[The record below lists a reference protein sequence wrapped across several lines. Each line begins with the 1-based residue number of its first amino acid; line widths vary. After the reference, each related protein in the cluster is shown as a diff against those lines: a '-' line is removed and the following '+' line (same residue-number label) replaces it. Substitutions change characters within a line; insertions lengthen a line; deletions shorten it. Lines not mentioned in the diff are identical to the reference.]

1 VYRVEEKRYPSPY
14 TLVYGAAKCASNSMP
29 RTHATGTGTA
39 AADTDSTNPMLPP
52 EPATQET
59 KHKHALDEDFSTP
72 TQTKAVKTMEIS
84 SKELEDI
91 STITSGITITTTA
104 SAAASPSDS
113 AKPRKNSDASFEYF
127 SAEEDGN
134 NETQDDSADEVSPS
148 LQDALASSAAY
159 VGENVFDSPTS
170 PLKIT
175 ITDRGASPSAEM
187 KLPSLL
193 VPPLHHPNT
202 ATNDAATTSN
212 TNNTETATRGAKFKP
227 RSFSAADEESV
238 GMMAQG
244 LAWARRQREHRRRL
258 YLQNQAEQQLA
269 KIQLAQAA
277 EKKEQAAAIANRG
290 LSENTTFASL
300 AKTVPKRG
308 LLEISTFTNLAKSIP
323 SPFAGG
329 IMGGGSCGGSGD
341 AEDEYDYEDAHDYEG
356 DNFSDRYSLKTDR
369 QFARDQG
376 SFDKAAM
383 LSKSGGG
390 YTVKLDVS
398 DEEPEEEEASWIPP
412 VRVAPEPELERHP
425 YVLLEHHMQQIAVHV
440 LPRGIAYCQ
449 WNRLYSLARDGDSFE
464 ACLRLIHGA
473 RRTLLVVR
481 TSRNAIF
488 GGFAD
493 MPWENRTTG
502 GAMYFGG
509 PNACLFKVET
519 NNNNSTTDS
528 LADSHSGDDTRKNGD
543 TVKCYKWSGANR
555 YIQLCDISHKM
566 LAFGGGGEEGAFGLC
581 VEKDF
586 ERGSTGPC
594 ATFDNEPL
602 CEQEDFE
609 IVDMEIFGFLV
620 GQF

>member
-1 VYRVEEKRYPSPY
+1 MI
-14 TLVYGAAKCASNSMP
+14 NNNINN
-29 RTHATGTGTA
+29 GTN
-39 AADTDSTNPMLPP
+39 DKDENTD
-52 EPATQET
+52 
-59 KHKHALDEDFSTP
+59 
-72 TQTKAVKTMEIS
+72 
-84 SKELEDI
+84 
-91 STITSGITITTTA
+91 
-104 SAAASPSDS
+104 
-113 AKPRKNSDASFEYF
+113 
-127 SAEEDGN
+127 DG
-134 NETQDDSADEVSPS
+134 SPS
-148 LQDALASSAAY
+148 LQDALASSGAY
-159 VGENVFDSPTS
+159 VGELVFDSPSS
-170 PLKIT
+170 PVKIT
-175 ITDRGASPSAEM
+175 ITDRGASQSAEM
-187 KLPSLL
+187 ELPSLL
-193 VPPLHHPNT
+193 VPQLQHPNT
-202 ATNDAATTSN
+202 ANEAATTSN
-212 TNNTETATRGAKFKP
+212 TDTNIAVTAARGAKFKP
-227 RSFSAADEESV
+227 RNFSAADDESV

-269 KIQLAQAA
+269 KIQQAQAA

-290 LSENTTFASL
+290 LSDNTTFASL
-300 AKTVPKRG
+300 AKAPPKRG
-308 LLEISTFTNLAKSIP
+308 LLEISTFATLAKSIP

-329 IMGGGSCGGSGD
+329 IIGGGSCGGSGD
-341 AEDEYDYEDAHDYEG
+341 AEDEYEYEDAHDYEG
-356 DNFSDRYSLKTDR
+356 ATFSDRYSLKTDR

-390 YTVKLDVS
+390 YTVQLDVS

-412 VRVAPEPELERHP
+412 VRVAPELELERHP
-425 YVLLEHHMQQIAVHV
+425 YILLEHHMQQIAVHV

-493 MPWENRTTG
+493 MPWENKTAG

-509 PNACLFKVET
+509 PNACLFNVET
-519 NNNNSTTDS
+519 NKNSNTPDR
-528 LADSHSGDDTRKNGD
+528 AGDSHDGDDTKKNAD

>member
-1 VYRVEEKRYPSPY
+1 MD
-14 TLVYGAAKCASNSMP
+14 TN
-29 RTHATGTGTA
+29 TA
-39 AADTDSTNPMLPP
+39 ADAAAPAKPTLPP
-52 EPATQET
+52 EPVAQQI
-59 KHKHALDEDFSTP
+59 KHTHELDEDFSTP

-84 SKELEDI
+84 SKQLEDI
-91 STITSGITITTTA
+91 STITSGIAITTTA
-104 SAAASPSDS
+104 FAESPSRPG
-113 AKPRKNSDASFEYF
+113 KQRKNSDSSGEYY
-127 SAEEDGN
+127 SAEEDGKHN
-134 NETQDDSADEVSPS
+134 SKDDNAGNGSPS
-148 LQDALASSAAY
+148 LQDALASSSAY
-159 VGENVFDSPTS
+159 VGENVFDSPSS

-175 ITDRGASPSAEM
+175 ITDRGASPSSEM
-187 KLPSLL
+187 ELPSLL

-202 ATNDAATTSN
+202 
-212 TNNTETATRGAKFKP
+212 NNTTTDTAVAAARGTSFKP
-227 RSFSAADEESV
+227 RDYSAADEESV

-244 LAWARRQREHRRRL
+244 LAWARRQREHRRRM

-269 KIQLAQAA
+269 KIQQAQAA

-290 LSENTTFASL
+290 LSDNSTFASL
-300 AKTVPKRG
+300 AKTPPKRG
-308 LLEISTFTNLAKSIP
+308 LLEISAFANLAKSLP

-329 IMGGGSCGGSGD
+329 IIGGDSCGGSGD
-341 AEDEYDYEDAHDYEG
+341 AEDEYEYEDAYDDDG
-356 DNFSDRYSLKTDR
+356 TNASDRYSLKTDR

-390 YTVKLDVS
+390 YTVQLDVS
-398 DEEPEEEEASWIPP
+398 DEEPEEDEASWIPP

-425 YVLLEHHMQQIAVHV
+425 YILLEPHMQQIAIHV

-493 MPWENRTTG
+493 MPWENKTAG

-519 NNNNSTTDS
+519 NSKKNTAVS
-528 LADSHSGDDTRKNGD
+528 AGDSHKGDGAGNDD

-555 YIQLCDISHKM
+555 YIQLCDMAHKM

>member
-1 VYRVEEKRYPSPY
+1 MSRS
-14 TLVYGAAKCASNSMP
+14 
-29 RTHATGTGTA
+29 HATSTSTP
-39 AADTDSTNPMLPP
+39 ADPASSMLPP
-52 EPATQET
+52 EPVKQKS
-59 KHKHALDEDFSTP
+59 KHELDNPDFSTP
-72 TQTKAVKTMEIS
+72 NQSKAVKTVEIS
-84 SKELEDI
+84 SKQLEEI
-91 STITSGITITTTA
+91 NATTSGITITTTA
-104 SAAASPSDS
+104 SATSPSHP
-113 AKPRKNSDASFEYF
+113 AIQRTNSNASSGEFY
-127 SAEEDGN
+127 SAEEDGSN
-134 NETQDDSADEVSPS
+134 KDDNDADDSPS
-148 LQDALASSAAY
+148 LQDALASSAAL
-159 VGENVFDSPTS
+159 VGENVLDSPSS
-170 PLKIT
+170 PAKIT
-175 ITDRGASPSAEM
+175 ITGRGATRSAGME
-187 KLPSLL
+187 LPNLL
-193 VPPLHHPNT
+193 VPPLHHP
-202 ATNDAATTSN
+202 ATSN
-212 TNNTETATRGAKFKP
+212 THTNTITVAAARARKAAA
-227 RSFSAADEESV
+227 FSAADEESV

-269 KIQLAQAA
+269 KIQQAQAA
-277 EKKEQAAAIANRG
+277 EKKEQAVAIANRG
-290 LSENTTFASL
+290 LSDNSTFASL
-300 AKTVPKRG
+300 AKPKG
-308 LLEISTFTNLAKSIP
+308 LLENSTFANLAKSMSP
-323 SPFAGG
+323 PFAGS
-329 IMGGGSCGGSGD
+329 IIGGGSCGGSGD
-341 AEDEYDYEDAHDYEG
+341 AEDEYEYEEEHDAYG
-356 DNFSDRYSLKTDR
+356 TNFSDKYSLKTDR

-376 SFDKAAM
+376 SDVNKAAM

-390 YTVKLDVS
+390 YTVELDVS

-449 WNRLYSLARDGDSFE
+449 WKRLYSLARDGDSFE

-493 MPWENRTTG
+493 MPWEPQSAG
-502 GAMYFGG
+502 GAVYFGG
-509 PNACLFKVET
+509 PNACLFKVEPINHSNT
-519 NNNNSTTDS
+519 NNNTTDR
-528 LADSHSGDDTRKNGD
+528 AGGSHNGGGTENKD
-543 TVKCYKWSGANR
+543 TVKYYKWSGANR
-555 YIQLCDISHKM
+555 YIQLCDMTHRM